1 MPNHC
6 NNTLGVIG
14 LTKDVESFIDLVKTK
29 IKSFDDDDFSLFES
43 LIPMPKEL
51 EGTNKN
57 YEPESK
63 NEDLIKKYGADNWYD
78 WCNTNWGT
86 KWGDYEIQSDGIE
99 HASKYTYP
107 HKENGLLDYDNG
119 VSVLTGESSIHFS
132 YDTAWSPGAEELAS
146 AICKQFPTLR
156 GFISYEE
163 PGLCFAGNLI
173 FQNGK
178 IVSDE
183 SWEMN
188 PRTLDDVN
196 DVNFSEGDE

>member
-6 NNTLGVIG
+6 NNTLGIIG
-14 LTKDVESFIDLVKTK
+14 LTKDVESFFNLVKVE
-29 IKSFDDDDFSLFES
+29 SNDVDNVDFEIFNGLM
-43 LIPMPKEL
+43 PMPKEL
-51 EGTNKN
+51 DGTKKN

-86 KWGDYEIQSDGIE
+86 KWGDYETQSDGIE
-99 HASKYTYP
+99 HISEYKYLVLEDGSKDYENSF
-107 HKENGLLDYDNG
+107 KE
-119 VSVLTGESSIHFS
+119 LTGESSLQFS
-132 YDTAWSPGAEELAS
+132 YDTAWSPGAEELAN

-163 PGLCFAGNLI
+163 PGMCFAGNLV

-178 IVSDE
+178 IISDD
-183 SWEMN
+183 SWE
-188 PRTLDDVN
+188 THYLLSDVN
-196 DVNFSEGDE
+196 DVTFSEGDE

>member
-14 LTKDVESFIDLVKTK
+14 LTKDVESFIDLVKVK
-29 IKSFDDDDFSLFES
+29 IIDDDFELFKT

-51 EGTNKN
+51 DGTKKDF
-57 YEPESK
+57 EPESK

-86 KWGDYEIQSDGIE
+86 KWGDYETQSDGIE
-99 HASKYTYP
+99 HHSEYEYS

-119 VSVLTGESSIHFS
+119 VSILTGESSIHFS
-132 YDTAWSPGAEELAS
+132 YDTAWSPGAEELAN

-163 PGLCFAGNLI
+163 PGMCFAGNLV
-173 FQNGK
+173 FQNGE
-178 IVSDE
+178 IISDE

-188 PRTLDDVN
+188 PRILGDVR
-196 DVNFSEGDE
+196 DISFSEGDE

>member
-6 NNTLGVIG
+6 NNTLGIIG
-14 LTKDVESFIDLVKTK
+14 LTKDVESFFNLVKVE
-29 IKSFDDDDFSLFES
+29 SNDVDNVDFEILNG

-51 EGTNKN
+51 EGTKKD

-86 KWGDYEIQSDGIE
+86 KWGDYETQSDGIE
-99 HASKYTYP
+99 HISEYKYPVLEDGSKDYENSF
-107 HKENGLLDYDNG
+107 KE
-119 VSVLTGESSIHFS
+119 LTGESSLQFS
-132 YDTAWSPGAEELAS
+132 YDTAWGPGAEELAN

-163 PGLCFAGNLI
+163 PGMCFAGNLV

-178 IVSDE
+178 IISDD
-183 SWEMN
+183 SWE
-188 PRTLDDVN
+188 THYLLSDVN
-196 DVNFSEGDE
+196 DVTFSEGDE